1 MNTPKTG
8 VIDPPFDRL
17 SSSLSDLP
25 STSRLWRETK
35 CGVEDRVVSPSTSFR
50 INRVEPPMAGRYQ

>member
-8 VIDPPFDRL
+8 VRDPPFDRL

-25 STSRLWRETK
+25 STLSLRTK